1 MPNKLVRTFISVP
14 VPDRVKKV
22 KQMLFSTLEGEKIKI
37 KWVRNIQIH
46 LTLKFLGFTPDI
58 DINRL
63 KGIIAD
69 VTAKFE
75 PFELTIRNT
84 GCFPLPNRPR
94 VLWLGIND
102 EKNQL
107 ALLVNDLEQVLEVEG
122 FPISDKP
129 FSPHITLAR
138 ISYPQKYTPN
148 ISRYLQS
155 SYDEIVLPLNRVQFF
170 SSELL
175 PYGAV
180 HTLLGTFPMG
190 ENI

>member
-1 MPNKLVRTFISVP
+1 MPNKLVRTFISAP

-22 KQMLFSTLEGEKIKI
+22 KQMLFSTLEGEKVNI
-37 KWVRNIQIH
+37 KWVRNIQIP
-46 LTLKFLGFTPDI
+46 LTLKFLGFTPET

-63 KGIIAD
+63 KKVIAA

-84 GCFPLPNRPR
+84 GCFPAPNRPR
-94 VLWLGIND
+94 VLWLGVND

-107 ALLVNDLEQVLEVEG
+107 ALLVNDLEQALEIEG

-175 PYGAV
+175 PFGAV

>member
-1 MPNKLVRTFISVP
+1 
-14 VPDRVKKV
+14 VKKV
-22 KQMLFSTLEGEKIKI
+22 KQMLFSTLEGEKADI
-37 KWVRNIQIH
+37 KWVRNLQIH
-46 LTLKFLGFTPDI
+46 LTLKFLGYTPDI
-58 DINRL
+58 DINRI

-69 VTAKFE
+69 ITEKFK
-75 PFELTIRNT
+75 PFELTIGNT

-94 VLWLGIND
+94 VLWLGVND

-107 ALLVNDLEQVLEVEG
+107 ALLVNDLEQVLELEG
-122 FPISDKP
+122 FPRFGKP
-129 FSPHITLAR
+129 FFPHITLAR

-148 ISRYLQS
+148 ISVYLQS

-175 PYGAV
+175 PFGAV